1 MKFKVMNGKRI
12 NGPMLARLAGVYVS
26 AINDGSVPS
35 IESAWTYI
43 CRSENQKML
52 ENAIEEFNEKLWDL

>member
-1 MKFKVMNGKRI
+1 VFELRHKIMQRMKFKTMNGKRI
-12 NGPMLARLAGVYVS
+12 SGPMLCKLADVYVS

-43 CRSENQKML
+43 CRSEN
-52 ENAIEEFNEKLWDL
+52 